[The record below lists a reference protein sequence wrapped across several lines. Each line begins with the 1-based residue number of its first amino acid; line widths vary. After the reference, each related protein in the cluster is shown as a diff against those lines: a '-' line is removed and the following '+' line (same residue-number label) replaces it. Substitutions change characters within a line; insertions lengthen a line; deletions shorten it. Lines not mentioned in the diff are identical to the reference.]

1 MDARNRYLAASLVTW
16 QHSGTTWT
24 EELRPQDKLRLS
36 IIDRISVADYALS
49 DVVPDETTEVWFD
62 GRLHTVTEAE
72 LHSLK
77 LAVKAA
83 VDGMMGALAD
93 G

>member
-1 MDARNRYLAASLVTW
+1 MDARNRYIAASQVTW
-16 QHSGTTWT
+16 VHNSTTWT

-49 DVVPDETTEVWFD
+49 DVVPDETTDVWFA